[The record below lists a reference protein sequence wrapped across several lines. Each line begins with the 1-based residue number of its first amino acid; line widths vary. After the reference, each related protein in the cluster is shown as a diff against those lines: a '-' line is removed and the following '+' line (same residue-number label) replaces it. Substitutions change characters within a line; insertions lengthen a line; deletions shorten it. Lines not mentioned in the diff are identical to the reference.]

1 MAMIH
6 DILASISGREHVF
19 AADADEARLYHVL
32 FGGIA
37 DNDTTFEAVILPGNT
52 DELQA
57 VVRAVTGHGY
67 SLWSSPNAAGN
78 GAVLGP
84 AGKSAVIVDLQRL
97 NRILEVNTHSACALV
112 EPGVTYRQLHDYLQA
127 KGIPLWVD
135 SDRNPDHSIAG
146 SICSRHYGYTPYG
159 DHILMQCGM
168 EVVLGN
174 GELLRTGM
182 GAVPGSD
189 TWQLFKYNF
198 GPYLDGLFTQS
209 DMAVV
214 SKIGLWLMPQPP
226 VYRPFM
232 ITLPDEAALAAM
244 VEALRPLKITGAIP
258 NTVAI
263 SSRAFE
269 VALNHKLEELGDNRP
284 LDPAALKTI
293 TGVGEW
299 NVFGALY
306 GIADNVGLTW
316 DAISEVFH
324 RIPGAVVFEKQDRD
338 GDGDRV
344 WQRRSAMMGGRP
356 AESSSPGMLDHSA
369 GVNLTAAA
377 PIEGE
382 AAARMYDI
390 VNSVADRHGVQK
402 LIEYAIPSRTLLQQT
417 YLLYGTDRN
426 AAIAAAREI
435 MQALTGAGY
444 GLVDES
450 LVLRRVADDYY
461 EGTGLHD
468 LTGRLRHAI
477 YS

>member
-6 DILASISGREHVF
+6 DILAGICGKGHVL
-19 AADADEARLYHVL
+19 AADADGVKPYHEL
-32 FGGIA
+32 FGAVA
-37 DNDTTFEAVILPGNT
+37 DNDSTFEAVVLPGNT

-57 VVRAVTGHGY
+57 VVRAVTGHDY
-67 SLWSSPNAAGN
+67 SLWCTPNAAGN

-84 AGKSAVIVDLQRL
+84 AGKPAVVVDLQRL

-112 EPGVTYRQLHDYLQA
+112 EPGVTYRQLHDYLQD

-159 DHILMQCGM
+159 DHVLMQCGM

-174 GELLRTGM
+174 GDLLRTGM

-214 SKIGLWLMPQPP
+214 SKVGLWLMPQPP

-232 ITLPDEAALAAM
+232 ISLPDEAALAAM

-269 VALNHKLEELGDNRP
+269 VALNHKMEELGGNRP
-284 LDPAALKTI
+284 LDPTTLKTI

-306 GIADNVGLTW
+306 GVPENVNLTW
-316 DAISEVFH
+316 DAITEIFH
-324 RIPGAVVFEKQDRD
+324 GVEGAVLFEARDR
-338 GDGDRV
+338 DGDRV
-344 WQRRSAMMGGRP
+344 WQRRSALMGGMP
-356 AESSSPGMLDHSA
+356 AESNSPGMLDHAA

-377 PIEGE
+377 PVEGE
-382 AAARMYDI
+382 AAERMYDI
-390 VNSVADRHGVQK
+390 VNSVAARHGVQK
-402 LIEYAIPSRTLLQQT
+402 LIEYALLSRTLLQQT
-417 YLLYGTDRN
+417 YLLYGDDHGP
-426 AAIAAAREI
+426 AIAAAREI
-435 MQALTGAGY
+435 MQALTAAGY
-444 GLVDES
+444 GLVGES
-450 LVLRRVADDYY
+450 LALRRVADDYY
-461 EGTGLHD
+461 KGTGLHD
-468 LTGRLRHAI
+468 LAGRLRNAI
-477 YS
+477 CA

>member
-6 DILASISGREHVF
+6 DILAGISGREHVL
-19 AADADEARLYHVL
+19 AADADGARPYHEL
-32 FGGIA
+32 FGAVA
-37 DNDTTFEAVILPGNT
+37 DNDSAFEAVVLPGNT

-67 SLWSSPNAAGN
+67 SLWSMPNAAGN

-84 AGKSAVIVDLQRL
+84 AGKPAVVVDLQRL

-112 EPGVTYRQLHDYLQA
+112 EPGVTYRQLHDYLQD
-127 KGIPLWVD
+127 KDIPLWVD

-159 DHILMQCGM
+159 DHVLMQCGM

-209 DMAVV
+209 DMAMV

-244 VEALRPLKITGAIP
+244 VEALWPLKLSGAIP

-269 VALNHKLEELGDNRP
+269 VALHHKMEELGGNRP
-284 LDPAALKTI
+284 LDPATLKTI

-306 GIADNVGLTW
+306 GIPENVNLTW
-316 DAISEVFH
+316 DAVSGIFH
-324 RIPGAVVFEKQDRD
+324 GVEGAVLFEGKDRE
-338 GDGDRV
+338 GDRV
-344 WQRRSAMMGGRP
+344 WQRRSALMGGMP
-356 AESSSPGMLDHSA
+356 AESSSPGMLDHTA
-369 GVNLTAAA
+369 GVNITAAA

-390 VNSVADRHGVQK
+390 VNSVAARRGVQK
-402 LIEYAIPSRTLLQQT
+402 LIEYALHSRTLLQQT
-417 YLLYGTDRN
+417 YLLYGDDRSR
-426 AAIAAAREI
+426 AVAAAREI
-435 MQALTGAGY
+435 MQKLTEAGY

-450 LVLRRVADDYY
+450 LALRRVADDYY
-461 EGTGLHD
+461 KGTGLHD
-468 LTGRLRHAI
+468 LAGRLRSAI
-477 YS
+477 QS

>member
-6 DILASISGREHVF
+6 DILAGISGKEHVF
-19 AADADEARLYHVL
+19 DAKADGAKPYHEL

-37 DNDTTFEAVILPGNT
+37 DDDTAFEAVVLPANT

-57 VVRAVTGHGY
+57 VVRAVAGQGY
-67 SLWSSPNAAGN
+67 SLWSTPNAAGN

-84 AGKSAVIVDLQRL
+84 AGKPAVIVDLQRL
-97 NRILEVNTHSACALV
+97 NRILEVNTSSACALV
-112 EPGVTYRQLHDYLQA
+112 EPGVSYRQLHDYLQE

-159 DHILMQCGM
+159 DHMLMQCGM
-168 EVVLGN
+168 EVVLGS

-226 VYRPFM
+226 VYKPFM
-232 ITLPDEAALAAM
+232 ITLPDETALAAM
-244 VEALRPLKITGAIP
+244 LEALRPLKISGAIP

-269 VALNHKLEELGDNRP
+269 VALHHKLEELGDNRP
-284 LDPAALKTI
+284 LDPATLKTI

-306 GIADNVGLTW
+306 GIPDNVNLTW
-316 DAISEVFH
+316 DTVSDIFH
-324 RIPGAVVFEKQDRD
+324 GVEGAVLFEQNER
-338 GDGDRV
+338 DGDRV
-344 WQRRSAMMGGRP
+344 WQRRSALMGGMP
-356 AESSSPGMLDHSA
+356 APSSSPGMLDQSA

-382 AAARMYDI
+382 AAAHMYDI
-390 VNSVADRHGVQK
+390 VNSVAARHGVQK
-402 LIEYAIPSRTLLQQT
+402 LIEYAIPSRTLLQQV
-417 YLLYGTDRN
+417 YLLYGDDRTG
-426 AAIAAAREI
+426 AVAAAREI

-450 LVLRRVADDYY
+450 LALRRVADNYY
-461 EGTGLHD
+461 KGTGLHD
-468 LTGRLRHAI
+468 LAGRLRSAI
-477 YS
+477 HS